1 MARMKKSLDINALTL
16 KVQMDLLTRTMGV
29 EWVQE
34 YHFHPSR
41 KWRFD
46 VAFPSRKIGVEV
58 QGGLWKYG
66 RHNRPGGYEGDMA
79 KHNAAAELG
88 YRIFYFTW
96 QQIGNGDAVRLLARV
111 LTD

>member
-1 MARMKKSLDINALTL
+1 MKKPIDINALTL
-16 KVQMDLLTRTMGV
+16 KVQMDLLWRTMGV

-34 YHFHPSR
+34 YHFHPAR

-58 QGGLWKYG
+58 EGGLWGYG
-66 RHNRPGGYEGDMA
+66 RHNRPSGYKADMEKYNTA
-79 KHNAAAELG
+79 TELG
-88 YRIFYFTW
+88 WRIFRFTW
-96 QQIGNGDAVRLLARV
+96 EQIGNGDAVRLLACV